1 MSDPSC
7 GLVLNKRYELL
18 ERVGEGGMAVVYRAR
33 DGLLGRTV
41 AVKVLREQFAGDS
54 EFVARFRLEARAA
67 ASLSHPNVVNI
78 FDVGE
83 DGGLHFIV
91 MEFVK
96 GRNLKDVIR
105 AQGPL
110 PGGKAARIA
119 LQIAKALDAAH
130 RQQLVHRD
138 IKPHNILI
146 TGEDEVKVTDF
157 GIAQAASAASLTQ
170 TGTVIGSVHYFS
182 PEQAR
187 GDTVDSASDLYSL
200 GVVLYEM
207 VTGRLP
213 FSGENPV
220 AVAIKHLSEPPVPPR
235 QLQPGVDPR
244 LERIVLKML
253 EKKKEDRYLSA
264 EQLIRDLREVAETA
278 GAGLEGKSAGDGF
291 ADQAT
296 QVIAA
301 VDEDE
306 KTLIRRPR
314 EDGPPMTKRQK
325 RPKGRGRKLLVLS
338 ILFISF
344 FAGVIWAAQILPDLI
359 FPEVVRVPDIV
370 GLEPAEAKSLLDA
383 VGLRLSPE
391 VTDVYSRDVAAGRI
405 VRQDPEANHMVRMG
419 REVKITVSRGPEYVV
434 VPDVVGLPKIEAQL
448 LITQQKLVMGEIR
461 EEYNPNLPPNTVIAQ
476 DPPAQARLEAGSA
489 VDIVVARGSQPQQTV
504 TTPDVRGLPLEEA
517 QARLETAGLVRGQ
530 LHPEPHPTAREGDV
544 IDQNPRPGEVVEV
557 GYPYSL
563 AYAVAQSEGPEAAAP
578 AEVEDKNWEKSIFI
592 NVPEGPPQEVV
603 ILVTDDWGTRVVYR
617 EVARGGSRFN
627 HTVKLRGDTA
637 RIQVWFDGVPQ
648 MDDELSRPGAGG
660 GR

>member
-1 MSDPSC
+1 
-7 GLVLNKRYELL
+7 
-18 ERVGEGGMAVVYRAR
+18 
-33 DGLLGRTV
+33 
-41 AVKVLREQFAGDS
+41 
-54 EFVARFRLEARAA
+54 
-67 ASLSHPNVVNI
+67 
-78 FDVGE
+78 
-83 DGGLHFIV
+83 

-476 DPPAQARLEAGSA
+476 DPPAQARLE
-489 VDIVVARGSQPQQTV
+489 
-504 TTPDVRGLPLEEA
+504 
-517 QARLETAGLVRGQ
+517 
-530 LHPEPHPTAREGDV
+530 
-544 IDQNPRPGEVVEV
+544 
-557 GYPYSL
+557 
-563 AYAVAQSEGPEAAAP
+563 
-578 AEVEDKNWEKSIFI
+578 
-592 NVPEGPPQEVV
+592 
-603 ILVTDDWGTRVVYR
+603 
-617 EVARGGSRFN
+617 
-627 HTVKLRGDTA
+627 
-637 RIQVWFDGVPQ
+637 
-648 MDDELSRPGAGG
+648 
-660 GR
+660 